1 MFPLDYA
8 LAVVLLTAPVD
19 ATERPEAGRDYA
31 YLQTTLQTIAVQWEI
46 LDPREARY
54 FLTRSEDFASD
65 LNTLRRRHAD
75 LADAP
80 PVFDCIRFPDREVVN
95 DMLAFNRAFRER
107 LEARLSVESF
117 GQSELREALNEA
129 EQLYRIWD
137 QVRDS
142 RCDYYYV
149 TVRRQA
155 LKTVKE
161 MVGNAAYYNGTMPP
175 HVPVWRFA
183 QADRQ

>member
-8 LAVVLLTAPVD
+8 LAVVLLTAPVND
-19 ATERPEAGRDYA
+19 TVERPDADRDYE
-31 YLQTTLQTIAVQWEI
+31 YLQTTLQTLAVQWEI

-54 FLTRSEDFASD
+54 FLARSEDFAND

-80 PVFDCIRFPDREVVN
+80 PVFDCNRFPDRDVVS
-95 DMLAFNRAFRER
+95 DMLAFNREFQKYVETR
-107 LEARLSVESF
+107 LATDSV
-117 GQSELREALNEA
+117 GLPELREALNEA

-155 LKTVKE
+155 LKQLRE
-161 MVGNAAYYNGTMPP
+161 MVGIDAFYRGTLPP
-175 HVPVWRFA
+175 HVPVWRFPEI
-183 QADRQ
+183 D